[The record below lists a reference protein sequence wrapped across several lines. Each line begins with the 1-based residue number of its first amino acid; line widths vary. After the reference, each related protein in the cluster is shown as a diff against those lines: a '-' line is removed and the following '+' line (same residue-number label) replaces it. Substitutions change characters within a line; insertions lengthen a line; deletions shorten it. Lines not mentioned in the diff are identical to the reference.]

1 MSRSRRVGG
10 AVLRGSRVRPCAEG
24 AQERVVLDVAEEV
37 GDFLGRHVSRR
48 KVTAGQ
54 ELACVRQLLG
64 ERGPLRRER
73 ALEAALRGTQT
84 VCGLVRRAFARGQH
98 LDQDR
103 PQARGRRLVGIEL
116 LQASPQVGG
125 DALEHGVGAANERD
139 RQVRGAEDKRICCAG
154 FHWASQEIGVG
165 RGNVQVGLLDVPLP
179 IGVVLPARRLP
190 SNSACNS
197 LADLSEFEL

>member
-1 MSRSRRVGG
+1 M
-10 AVLRGSRVRPCAEG
+10 
-24 AQERVVLDVAEEV
+24 LDVAEEV
-37 GDFLGRHVSRR
+37 GDLLGRHAGRR
-48 KVTAGQ
+48 EVTAGQ
-54 ELACVRQLLG
+54 ELARVRQLLG
-64 ERGPLRRER
+64 KCCPLRRER

-103 PQARGRRLVGIEL
+103 LQARGRRLVGIEL
-116 LQASPQVGG
+116 LQAGG
-125 DALEHGVGAANERD
+125 DDLEHGVGAANERD
-139 RQVRGAEDKRICCAG
+139 RQVRGAEDKLICCAG
-154 FHWASQEIGVG
+154 FHGASQEIGVG
-165 RGNVQVGLLDVPLP
+165 RGNVHVGLLDVPLP

>member
-1 MSRSRRVGG
+1 MCASCLANVVPS
-10 AVLRGSRVRPCAEG
+10 AVS
-24 AQERVVLDVAEEV
+24 
-37 GDFLGRHVSRR
+37 
-48 KVTAGQ
+48 
-54 ELACVRQLLG
+54 
-64 ERGPLRRER
+64 

-116 LQASPQVGG
+116 LQASTQLGG
-125 DALEHGVGAANERD
+125 DDLEHGVGAANERD

-165 RGNVQVGLLDVPLP
+165 RGNVHVGLLDVPLP
-179 IGVVLPARRLP
+179 IGVPATTCWRGWFCT
-190 SNSACNS
+190 AFS
-197 LADLSEFEL
+197 LQFRT

>member
-1 MSRSRRVGG
+1 M
-10 AVLRGSRVRPCAEG
+10 
-24 AQERVVLDVAEEV
+24 LDVAEEV

-48 KVTAGQ
+48 KGTAGQ
-54 ELACVRQLLG
+54 ELACVPQLLG
-64 ERGPLRRER
+64 ELGPLRRER

-103 PQARGRRLVGIEL
+103 PQARGRRLVGIAL
-116 LQASPQVGG
+116 LQASTQLGG
-125 DALEHGVGAANERD
+125 DDLEHGVGAANERD

-165 RGNVQVGLLDVPLP
+165 RGNVHVGLLDVPLP